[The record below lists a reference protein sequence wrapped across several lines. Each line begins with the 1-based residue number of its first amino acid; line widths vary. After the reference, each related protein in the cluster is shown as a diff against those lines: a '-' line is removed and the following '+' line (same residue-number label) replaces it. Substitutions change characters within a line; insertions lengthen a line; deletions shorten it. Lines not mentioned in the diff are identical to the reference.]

1 LASIFGGL
9 NEHRFSEF
17 TQPETRAVRRTN
29 GHHRHCCV
37 RPVSLSRFRDAGAL
51 ADNDTGRKMLY
62 AFGGHSANFRK
73 KGGFPTYTDNGYAS
87 PTVKQK
93 MQTVQQFLLK
103 YGEFLVEDEL
113 LTH

>member
-1 LASIFGGL
+1 
-9 NEHRFSEF
+9 
-17 TQPETRAVRRTN
+17 
-29 GHHRHCCV
+29 
-37 RPVSLSRFRDAGAL
+37 
-51 ADNDTGRKMLY
+51 MLY

-73 KGGFPTYTDNGYAS
+73 KGGFPTYSDNGYAS
-87 PTVKQK
+87 PTVKQQ

>member
-1 LASIFGGL
+1 
-9 NEHRFSEF
+9 
-17 TQPETRAVRRTN
+17 
-29 GHHRHCCV
+29 
-37 RPVSLSRFRDAGAL
+37 
-51 ADNDTGRKMLY
+51 MLY

-87 PTVKQK
+87 PTVKQQ

-103 YGEFLVEDEL
+103 YGEFLVDDEL